1 MIRYKTWLIIAIALF
16 GVGIVSGLTAPSS
29 VVNLLSGEIS
39 ALEEFASILAPLPK
53 FLVFII
59 IFIKNTST
67 LLISFLFSP
76 ILCLVPVLALTLNG
90 WLIGFVSTIIAQEK
104 SIGFVLAGLL
114 PHGVFELPALILGEA
129 AALSFGV
136 AAMLAL
142 FKKERRSLLL
152 PNLKQN
158 LIYILIA
165 FALLLPAAIIEA
177 FVTPLLLT

>member
-1 MIRYKTWLIIAIALF
+1 
-16 GVGIVSGLTAPSS
+16 
-29 VVNLLSGEIS
+29 
-39 ALEEFASILAPLPK
+39 
-53 FLVFII
+53 
-59 IFIKNTST
+59 
-67 LLISFLFSP
+67 
-76 ILCLVPVLALTLNG
+76 
-90 WLIGFVSTIIAQEK
+90 VSTIIAQEK